1 MEDRLNQ
8 ENKGPE
14 IVPKFEGK
22 TAGKIIK
29 TGLILGLL
37 LGLTLITLEI
47 KNFNLKNNINKSV
60 SLVSQVAANRGSAE
74 DIYSWFF
81 CPCCGKPLDKNVPC
95 CPMAQERIAFIDSL
109 IQAGKPENEITLEY
123 AKKYGLN
130 SFVDKNK
137 QTELRA
143 ELIKSAPADRPI
155 ISISPSSKDLGDVSQ
170 KKGVM
175 TTIFDLKN
183 EGKKDLIIN
192 KLDTSCGCTSASIV
206 YQGKEGPV
214 FAMAGHGIVS
224 PTDWQIVIPAG
235 ETAQLKVYYDPNVHK
250 DLRGSVTREINIFSN
265 DAIDFEK
272 SVTIELNQTD

>member
-1 MEDRLNQ
+1 MDNLNR
-8 ENKGPE
+8 ENE
-14 IVPKFEGK
+14 ES
-22 TAGKIIK
+22 KIIQK
-29 TGLILGLL
+29 SGRKITEKIIQASLVLGLL
-37 LGLTLITLEI
+37 LGLALIILGV
-47 KNFNLKNNINKSV
+47 KNLNLKDKANKPA
-60 SLVSQVAANRGSAE
+60 SLVSSAAADRGSAK
-74 DIYSWFF
+74 DIYSLFL
-81 CPCCGKPLDKNVPC
+81 CPCCGQPLDKNAPC
-95 CPMAQERIAFIDSL
+95 CLMAQERIAFIDSL
-109 IQAGKPENEITLEY
+109 IQAGKPDNEIILEY

-170 KKGVM
+170 KKGKIY
-175 TTIFDLKN
+175 TTFNLKN

-224 PTDWQIVIPAG
+224 PTDWQIVIPTG
-235 ETAQLKVYYDPNVHK
+235 ETAQLKVYYDPNVHR